1 MERGPMVR
9 LTSTASAFEA
19 RVLAARLG
27 ADGVLVE
34 LRGAALDN
42 VYPMAGEVDV
52 YVAVDDF
59 ELARDLL

>member
-1 MERGPMVR
+1 MVR

-34 LRGAALDN
+34 LRGAPLDN
-42 VYPMAGEVDV
+42 VYPVLGEVEV
-52 YVAVDDF
+52 WVPVDDF